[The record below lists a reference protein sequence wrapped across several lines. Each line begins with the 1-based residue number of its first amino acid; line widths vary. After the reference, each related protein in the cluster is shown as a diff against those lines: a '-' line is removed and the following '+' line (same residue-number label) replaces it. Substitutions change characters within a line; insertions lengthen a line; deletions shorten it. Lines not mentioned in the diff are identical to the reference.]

1 MQKCILNNIKNTV
14 RLHEDQLGTWK
25 NPANERGSIKHC

>member
-1 MQKCILNNIKNTV
+1 MLKYILYNIKNTV

-25 NPANERGSIKHC
+25 NPVNEGGSIKNC